1 MNFNAM
7 MNLIFFLELQGK
19 IATLQ
24 KLHCEKYFTI
34 TNQKYSYSTQ
44 QQMVLL
50 KFSNSGM
57 LK

>member
-1 MNFNAM
+1 MAG
-7 MNLIFFLELQGK
+7 IED
-19 IATLQ
+19 Q
-24 KLHCEKYFTI
+24 KMSCFRSGIDLHCEKYFTI

>member
-1 MNFNAM
+1 MKFRSKM
-7 MNLIFFLELQGK
+7 QTK
-19 IATLQ
+19 IE
-24 KLHCEKYFTI
+24 KHCEKYFTI